1 MKVERNL
8 NYCITD
14 NKNGCTFMY
23 IPVWKR
29 YSESVAVMEM
39 SILIS
44 ILIINILLLFIIN
57 ILISSYTLPQ
67 NISSVI
73 DLLENKNVLIFY
85 FEMHYCSKFF
95 LQKII
100 SSGSMHYTDQ
110 RWQ

>member
-1 MKVERNL
+1 
-8 NYCITD
+8 
-14 NKNGCTFMY
+14 
-23 IPVWKR
+23 
-29 YSESVAVMEM
+29 MEM

-85 FEMHYCSKFF
+85 IEMHYCSKLF
-95 LQKII
+95 LQKMI

-110 RWQ
+110 R